1 MLATFIC
8 CSRWGGV
15 GNSCSRGMFTLWPFK
30 WTLLLLLMFL
40 INKVAAKW
48 PPDAPLRY
56 YHQQRPRQY
65 FDDFAIDSRNFDN
78 ENSMDGNGNA
88 AFGKTIADEMT
99 LRDLLQSNDIEI
111 PAEERRQRQLQWL
124 GSWLFGQR
132 RPETMRA
139 QQQTGEAKTS
149 QQQQQ
154 LAYPPRLLMPLEP
167 AQKQQ
172 QTQQLNDFDI
182 HDADIV
188 VYKKT
193 PEFVPGE
200 EKKLAPET
208 DKSAND
214 DGATNALAEGGEK
227 RDKAIDTL
235 TDYDYKLDMSGDN
248 GRYKIEQPLRSKRIL
263 YARNIGMDSGYI
275 PYTAYQHERQQE
287 LNEAKKLAYKRN
299 KTGNMDQRNFLPSI
313 SAGAMTHLGNF
324 FTDLS
329 KNVRYNE
336 KSQPLNHEEAKLLE
350 GHHPLRQLHERMVGE
365 HEANAEL
372 LHAIRTYR
380 PSQKIRSLVA
390 MNPRGYHGAQFID
403 PNYMWVGLGK

>member
-8 CSRWGGV
+8 CSRWRGV

-56 YHQQRPRQY
+56 YPQHRPRQY

-78 ENSMDGNGNA
+78 ENSIDGNGNA
-88 AFGKTIADEMT
+88 VFGKTFADEMT

-111 PAEERRQRQLQWL
+111 PAEDRRQRQMQWL

-132 RPETMRA
+132 RPEAMRA

-149 QQQQQ
+149 QQQQ
-154 LAYPPRLLMPLEP
+154 LAYTPRLLIPLEP
-167 AQKQQ
+167 APKQQ
-172 QTQQLNDFDI
+172 QTQQQNDFDI

-200 EKKLAPET
+200 EKKLSPET
-208 DKSAND
+208 DKSQND
-214 DGATNALAEGGEK
+214 VVATDALEEGGEK
-227 RDKAIDTL
+227 RDKTIDTL
-235 TDYDYKLDMSGDN
+235 TDYDYKLDMTVDN
-248 GRYKIEQPLRSKRIL
+248 GQYKIEQPLRSKRIL
-263 YARNIGMDSGYI
+263 YARNIGLDSGYI

-329 KNVRYNE
+329 KNVRHNE
-336 KSQPLNHEEAKLLE
+336 KAQPLNHEEANLLE
-350 GHHPLRQLHERMVGE
+350 GHHPFR
-365 HEANAEL
+365 HEANADL